1 MKKILIAF
9 DGIQFSEG
17 AFEFA
22 RHLNDMHSILLTGVF
37 IPQLSYANL
46 WSYADSIAGAAYIP
60 LLEEGDSETIQK
72 NVQRFETLCK
82 EHNIKYKV
90 HKDFF
95 DFALPEL
102 KKETRFADLLII
114 SSETFYKNLSG
125 GEPTEYMREALHN
138 AECPVIIVPEKFAF
152 PKVNIL
158 AYDGTDSSVYAI
170 KQFAYLFPEL
180 CSQQTLL
187 VYSSSKEDEKLPE
200 EKQMEE
206 LIRQHFLDVSFLK
219 LELNPKKFGE
229 WVNDNSNAILISG
242 SFGRSSFSQ
251 MLRKSFVQDVI
262 AEHTLPVFI
271 AHK

>member
-1 MKKILIAF
+1 MKKIILAF
-9 DGIQFSEG
+9 DGVQFSEG

-22 RHLNDMHSILLTGVF
+22 RQLNNLHSVLLTGVF
-37 IPQLSYANL
+37 IPQLTYANL
-46 WSYADSIAGAAYIP
+46 WSYADSVSGPAYIP
-60 LLEEGDSETIQK
+60 LLEQGASEI
-72 NVQRFETLCK
+72 VQENILRFTSLCRK
-82 EHNIKYKV
+82 LDIEYKV
-90 HKDFF
+90 HKDFY

-125 GEPTEYMREALHN
+125 GEPTEYMEDALHN
-138 AECPVIIVPEKFAF
+138 AECPVIIVPENFNF

-180 CSQQTLL
+180 CNQETLL
-187 VYSSSKEDEKLPE
+187 VYSSSKEDDRMPE

-206 LIRQHFLDVSFLK
+206 LTRQHFLDVSFLK
-219 LELNPKKFGE
+219 LKLNPKKFSE
-229 WVNDNSNAILISG
+229 WVNENSNAILISG
-242 SFGRSSFSQ
+242 SFGRSAFSQ

-262 AEHTLPVFI
+262 AEHKLPVFI